1 MIPINILNKTKTKSI
16 LKYLGNNA
24 NEKLEN
30 IQILLDEMNS
40 MGYQAG
46 TSLTKYDEYI
56 SVSVYF
62 KSINVFILSIWEDF
76 LRIDLA
82 RRNESGTIPMKRI
95 PIVEKIIK
103 KTIFSEKQNHVE
115 YSYSILETEYGIIK
129 LIETLHNTASEIDEK
144 LDVEYRK
151 LSKKCSFLLNELTIS
166 NYKLYKKAS
175 IQLSPDVNLF
185 IGDNGN
191 GKTALLDAIYHI
203 ISAFQFMF
211 VESKNYNKNKINA
224 DEDIHFEIYDGESGL
239 PNIKKEMET
248 QIIGDI
254 FINEKNY
261 ELIRGKRLGG
271 GVVGAGVNKDLEQ
284 YIEQVEIANK
294 YYKTPILPVFSF
306 YTTNRLLS
314 KAVNLQKLEKNRFEI
329 YNDTVRSRNN
339 ISVVTQFIKDC
350 FIEQEK
356 YHNKILAFTLIKSA
370 LEKAYRG
377 LLEIEPKE
385 KTVELK
391 YFFNKIVLQIGEK
404 YITLDQMSDGYQAVL
419 GIVADIA
426 YRIVILNP
434 NTEDALRITPGVVLI
449 DEIDLHLHP
458 KWQKKF
464 LKILKEIFPKI
475 QIIATTHSPFVIQS
489 LISNKDKLF
498 ILKDNE
504 IEESEIADYYGLEDA
519 VYSYMGVNNPRW
531 SKYKMEEFISYKGF
545 MDLYDEYMDDN
556 GENKKN
562 LFEKMRISLKQN
574 ETNIDVYSRMKKNFD
589 IIELL
594 EKERTNETS

>member
-224 DEDIHFEIYDGESGL
+224 DEDIHFEIYEGGSGL

-531 SKYKMEEFISYKGF
+531 SEYKMEEFISYKGF

>member
-224 DEDIHFEIYDGESGL
+224 DEDIHFEIYEGESGL

-271 GVVGAGVNKDLEQ
+271 GVVGARVNKDLEQ

-531 SKYKMEEFISYKGF
+531 SEYKMEEFISYKGF

>member
-224 DEDIHFEIYDGESGL
+224 DEDIHFEIYEGESGL

-531 SKYKMEEFISYKGF
+531 SEYKMEEFISYKGF